1 MHFFKRKLF
10 SWGKKIGQLYQQSW
24 LWEAR
29 FITSGLMGC
38 EKLALLSARRPL
50 LLPLRGLRSCQ
61 EEAAIPD
68 CSVSCLHSYNVLI
81 QRGLGSV
88 KLGGLL
94 LVLTTHTLAFSPLCK
109 RWCHSH
115 LPRLSL
121 RGIIRHPAWLL
132 ALRGLPLSR
141 EILFF
146 VDIFSAKSAEV
157 AGSCAT
163 AHRSDA
169 LHRGHVGGHV
179 LVMRGSKAWSDG
191 GEKLPWTEN

>member
-1 MHFFKRKLF
+1 
-10 SWGKKIGQLYQQSW
+10 
-24 LWEAR
+24 
-29 FITSGLMGC
+29 MGC

-94 LVLTTHTLAFSPLCK
+94 LVLATHTLSFSPLCK
-109 RWCHSH
+109 RSCPSH

-121 RGIIRHPAWLL
+121 RGIIRHPGWLL
-132 ALRGLPLSR
+132 ALRGLPLPR
-141 EILFF
+141 EVLFLWIYF
-146 VDIFSAKSAEV
+146 QQK
-157 AGSCAT
+157 
-163 AHRSDA
+163 
-169 LHRGHVGGHV
+169 V
-179 LVMRGSKAWSDG
+179 LRWQGAVLQPTGVMLCTGDM
-191 GEKLPWTEN
+191 

>member
-1 MHFFKRKLF
+1 MSTKKYILLNLHFFKRKLF

-94 LVLTTHTLAFSPLCK
+94 LVLATHTLAFSPLCK
-109 RWCHSH
+109 RWCPSH

-121 RGIIRHPAWLL
+121 RGIIGSWPCVASHCP
-132 ALRGLPLSR
+132 GK
-141 EILFF
+141 FF
-146 VDIFSAKSAEV
+146 FCRYIFSKK
-157 AGSCAT
+157 C
-163 AHRSDA
+163 
-169 LHRGHVGGHV
+169 
-179 LVMRGSKAWSDG
+179 
-191 GEKLPWTEN
+191 